1 MIRPRAMPGEA
12 TVQRVRRAVD
22 PDSGGRLAVLV
33 LAVRRYIDDGMLE
46 RAPTLAYYGIL
57 SLFPLV
63 LLAFSAVGLLAG
75 DHASDEVAGYVRE
88 SGASGALAEAVRSAV
103 GTAQDSSTS
112 TAGAAGLASVLTLI
126 YGASRAF
133 TAAGRA
139 IDAIGSRE
147 RRPRSLARRAEDI
160 GWTLV
165 LLVIGTVLLIFA
177 TVSGKVLEDLLDLL
191 GIHGT
196 ASTLWRILR
205 WPLAGAFGVLIIAIV
220 RWAAPTGARQPFRLL
235 SPGRLTTLGSLAVAT
250 AGFNV
255 YVTHLAS
262 YNATYGALAGAIVLM
277 LWLWQAGSILLFG
290 AELDAVIDEPHAV
303 LTPR

>member
-1 MIRPRAMPGEA
+1 MIRPRVMPGGA

-22 PDSGGRLAVLV
+22 PERGGPLAALV
-33 LAVRRYIDDGMLE
+33 LAVRRYIEDGMLE
-46 RAPTLAYYGIL
+46 RAPTLAYYGLL

-63 LLAFSAVGLLAG
+63 LLAFSALGLLAG
-75 DHASDEVAGYVRE
+75 DDAAAEVAAYARE
-88 SGASGALAEAVRSAV
+88 SGASGALSDAVRSAV
-103 GTAQDSSTS
+103 GTAQDTPE
-112 TAGAAGLASVLTLI
+112 TVAGAAGLVSVLTLI

-147 RRPRSLARRAEDI
+147 RRPRSLVRRAEDI

-165 LLVIGTVLLIFA
+165 VLVIGMVLMVFA
-177 TVSGKVLEDLLDLL
+177 TVSGKVLEDLLGLL
-191 GIHGT
+191 GIGGAAGT
-196 ASTLWRILR
+196 AWAILR
-205 WPLAGAFGVLIIAIV
+205 WPLAGAFTVLIVAIV

-235 SPGRLTTLGSLAVAT
+235 SPGRLVTLGSLAVAT

-255 YVTHLAS
+255 YVTYLAT
-262 YNATYGALAGAIVLM
+262 YNATYGALAGAIILM

-290 AELDAVIDEPHAV
+290 AELDAVLEDATGSSP
-303 LTPR
+303 PR